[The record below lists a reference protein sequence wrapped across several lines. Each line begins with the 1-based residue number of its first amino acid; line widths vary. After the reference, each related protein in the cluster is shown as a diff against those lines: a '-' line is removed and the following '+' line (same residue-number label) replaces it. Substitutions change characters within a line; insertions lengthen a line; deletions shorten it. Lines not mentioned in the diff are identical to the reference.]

1 MLLEIGAVISTIG
14 SIRERRHPCMGET
27 TREQNINVL
36 WMF

>member
-1 MLLEIGAVISTIG
+1 MLREKGEVISTIG
-14 SIRERRHPCMGET
+14 SIRERRRPCMGET